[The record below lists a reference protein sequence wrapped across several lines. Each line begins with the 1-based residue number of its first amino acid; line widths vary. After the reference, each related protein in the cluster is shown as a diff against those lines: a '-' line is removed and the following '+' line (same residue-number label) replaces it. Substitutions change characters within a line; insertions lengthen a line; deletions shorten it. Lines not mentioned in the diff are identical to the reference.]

1 MAEKGKGSIGLAEIA
16 GLISGE
22 SEYEYDCPSCKQTLT
37 LDSFGKFVCPY
48 CKHKFRCG
56 IEEIRIGEHRSL
68 WRDRSLRNR
77 KIASIITTGAVLIGA
92 AIVLFSIANP
102 GPVQNIGGIIFIV
115 YVFVVPSFL
124 VAIGILSPDWKSGS
138 GGDNSGGGGGG

>member
-1 MAEKGKGSIGLAEIA
+1 MSAENTGSIGLSEIA
-16 GLISGE
+16 GLMSGE

-48 CKHKFRCG
+48 CNHKFRCG

-68 WRDRSLRNR
+68 WKDRSLRNR
-77 KIASIITTGAVLIGA
+77 KIASIISTGAVLIGA

-102 GPVQNIGGIIFIV
+102 GPVQNIGGIIFIIYLV
-115 YVFVVPSFL
+115 VVPRFL
-124 VAIGILSPDWKSGS
+124 EAKGIISPDWTKGG